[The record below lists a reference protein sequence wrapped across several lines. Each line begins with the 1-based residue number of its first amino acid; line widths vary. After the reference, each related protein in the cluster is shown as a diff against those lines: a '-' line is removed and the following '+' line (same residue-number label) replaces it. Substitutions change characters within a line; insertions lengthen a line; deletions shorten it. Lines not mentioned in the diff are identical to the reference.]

1 MSSVVVVRKKPVEG
15 GNGSDAFATKPS
27 TTTTSGSSIYAS
39 YDRRKEW
46 QQCCAKAMGFE
57 WVDHFYDTDD
67 DPEIEDDDMEG
78 CDEDDVH
85 DPPPV
90 QQVIN
95 LLDDDDDDDYG
106 YDGDEQQHH
115 PGREHHDNDN
125 DVDIDPWMK
134 NAYRI
139 QADVNRMTNWI
150 QRKRYEFVSVD
161 MNDEEASLI
170 QSTVTTFLAATAT
183 DLETLR
189 NMILPSQSTS
199 NINSKNSNTSSSA
212 MNNITNDM
220 ASHRAGIVQILLEQL
235 KEQLAGP
242 FNQMQKQRTRVAV
255 QLWQNPL
262 QCRLYQRKKAKK
274 VPFNT
279 KTTAD
284 KSTQNVMQQMFD
296 DDDEDYDDEVDE
308 NVARDQRFYP
318 QGGRQVPPTTM
329 THKFGDN
336 FLESFKIS
344 NSMGNNGVPRNRPEF
359 VSELLENRHNLKK
372 RRLMEQKQQDIEDDD
387 EFNDGTNIDRP
398 QVHHQQQQSPPLQAH
413 KSPQLK
419 MPYQQQHLHDE
430 NYELQRQEE
439 LRQEAMVLQMK
450 VNSDLESVQKVEQ
463 TMVEITTLI
472 SQFSN
477 LVSEQQDDII
487 QIHETAQTAKDNI
500 QKGQENLVDA
510 TERTK
515 RSKHYMAWMIFAMTV
530 VLLFFHTIKY

>member
-1 MSSVVVVRKKPVEG
+1 MSSAVQVVRNNKGVKGGGG
-15 GNGSDAFATKPS
+15 GNGNDV
-27 TTTTSGSSIYAS
+27 TTSNSGIYAS

-57 WVDHFYDTDD
+57 WVDHFDTDNDNDDD
-67 DPEIEDDDMEG
+67 DPDFEFGDNELEDEL
-78 CDEDDVH
+78 EER

-95 LLDDDDDDDYG
+95 LLDDDDDDYG
-106 YDGDEQQHH
+106 YDDDEQQQVHH
-115 PGREHHDNDN
+115 GGGDGSD
-125 DVDIDPWMK
+125 DVDPWMK

-189 NMILPSQSTS
+189 NMIPQTSSNNSTS
-199 NINSKNSNTSSSA
+199 AI
-212 MNNITNDM
+212 NITNDM

-235 KEQLAGP
+235 KEKLAGP

-262 QCRLYQRKKAKK
+262 QCKLYQRKKAKK

-279 KTTAD
+279 D
-284 KSTQNVMQQMFD
+284 KGSSTQNVMQQMFD
-296 DDDEDYDDEVDE
+296 DDDEYDEDE

-318 QGGRQVPPTTM
+318 RGQVPSSLM
-329 THKFGDN
+329 TQSFGDN
-336 FLESFKIS
+336 FLESFKTT
-344 NSMGNNGVPRNRPEF
+344 NSMGNDVPRSRPEF
-359 VSELLENRHNLKK
+359 VSELLENRQKLKK
-372 RRLMEQKQQDIEDDD
+372 RRIMEQQGGVEEEEDDD
-387 EFNDGTNIDRP
+387 FNDESTNIHDRP
-398 QVHHQQQQSPPLQAH
+398 QLHQQQPPLQAN
-413 KSPQLK
+413 KPPQLK
-419 MPYQQQHLHDE
+419 MPYQQPMHDE

-439 LRQEAMVLQMK
+439 LRQEAVVLQMK

-515 RSKHYMAWMIFAMTV
+515 RSKHYMAWMIFTMTL